1 MERKH
6 WVDLLKG
13 VSMLVVLIAHT
24 DIYYTGRMLGEYNYS
39 LLPALLVFFTMSGY
53 LMYHEHKEF
62 DLYHKLT
69 SIFKSLVV
77 PYFIFMTVI
86 YVPKHLAHGDSID
99 PMQMLIDIVW
109 RGESWFITALAMAEI
124 ILSLVI
130 KASRGRSVWIL
141 LCGFAGFIISA
152 LMSKLPEMCH
162 KLMLWHIDNG
172 LQALFFL
179 ACGYLY
185 HKYEECFSPLRK
197 RPFYVVMIMLV
208 PYFKSLETV
217 FDFKLILYPTIIS
230 YYSFLVYDY
239 LICTLTFIELFKLLP
254 RCKALEWVGQHSLVY
269 YFLCGGVPL
278 TVSMVAN
285 KMGYTYDAGWINLVP
300 VILIVCAVTTG
311 LVYLIYRYV
320 PFVTGKF

>member
-6 WVDLLKG
+6 WVDLIKG

-24 DIYYTGRMLGEYNYS
+24 DIYYTGRLLGEYHYS
-39 LLPALLVFFTMSGY
+39 LLPALLIFFTMSGY

-69 SIFKSLVV
+69 SIFKTLVV

-124 ILSLVI
+124 IFSLVI
-130 KASRGRSVWIL
+130 KACRGRSRWIL
-141 LCGFAGFIISA
+141 LCGFAGFVISA
-152 LMSKLPEMCH
+152 LMPNLPKMCH

-185 HKYEECFSPLRK
+185 HKYEECFFLLRE
-197 RPFYVVMIMLV
+197 RLLMAAMIVITLQLKVTETFFDIQLV
-208 PYFKSLETV
+208 
-217 FDFKLILYPTIIS
+217 LYPAIIS
-230 YYSFLVYDY
+230 YYSFLVLDY

-254 RCKALEWVGQHSLVY
+254 RCKPLEWVGQHSLVY

-311 LVYLIYRYV
+311 VVYLIYRYV

>member
-24 DIYYTGRMLGEYNYS
+24 DIYYTGSLLGEYHYS

-53 LMYHEHKEF
+53 LMYNEHKDF
-62 DLYHKLT
+62 DLHHKLT

-99 PMQMLIDIVW
+99 LMQMLIDIVW
-109 RGESWFITALAMAEI
+109 RGESWFVTALAMAELI
-124 ILSLVI
+124 FSLVI
-130 KASRGRSVWIL
+130 KASRGRSAWII
-141 LCGFAGFIISA
+141 LCGLVGLVISA
-152 LMSKLPEMCH
+152 LMSNLPETCH
-162 KLMLWHIDNG
+162 KLFLWHIDNG

-179 ACGYLY
+179 AAGYLY
-185 HKYEECFSPLRK
+185 HKYEDYFSPLRE
-197 RPFYVVMIMLV
+197 RPLIVIMVVFTI
-208 PYFKSLETV
+208 YFKITETL
-217 FDFKLILYPTIIS
+217 FDIQLILYPTIIS
-230 YYSFLVYDY
+230 YYSFLILDY
-239 LICTLTFIELFKLLP
+239 LISTMTFIEVFKLLP

-269 YFLCGGVPL
+269 YFICGGVPL
-278 TVSMVAN
+278 TVSMVAD
-285 KMGYTYDAGWINLVP
+285 KMGYTYDAGCINLVP
-300 VILIVCAVTTG
+300 VILIVCAVSTG
-311 LVYLIYRYV
+311 IVYLTYKYV